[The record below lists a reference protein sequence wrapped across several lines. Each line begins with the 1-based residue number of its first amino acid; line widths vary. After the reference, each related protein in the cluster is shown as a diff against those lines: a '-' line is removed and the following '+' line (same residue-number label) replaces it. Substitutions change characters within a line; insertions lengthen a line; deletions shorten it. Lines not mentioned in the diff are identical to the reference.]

1 MAVFLCTVRDW
12 TSSPQKQYSL
22 YCVGVTITAISL
34 VGAATIMIFVAT
46 KVLSCPK
53 FCHNKCIFVI
63 TKHIFCRNKNTLVTT
78 KLWSQQQTN
87 ICRNKHNFV
96 TTKLWSQQAYF
107 CRDKHAWFSEKR
119 IMFFVTTFIMTK
131 MILVKAPAN
140 DSAKA
145 YDSSLQCQSISWPH
159 WLQEWQSSP
168 SQTLNKSPPPPPP
181 EAVQSL
187 LSPSLGIF
195 ILRVSSTLHLSSR
208 WSVLWRPWFCAPVK
222 SLLPLNILDL
232 SRCKQ
237 LEPAAMAVLPTHQE
251 HYLLYCLPC
260 MCRTVFILRLV

>member
-107 CRDKHAWFSEKR
+107 CHDKHAWFSEKR
-119 IMFFVTTFIMTK
+119 IMFFVTK
-131 MILVKAPAN
+131 LLSWQKWYLWKLPPMIVPKPTTAACSAN
-140 DSAKA
+140 QSAGHTD
-145 YDSSLQCQSISWPH
+145 YRNGNLPLHRH
-159 WLQEWQSSP
+159 W
-168 SQTLNKSPPPPPP
+168 TSPPPPPIP
-181 EAVQSL
+181 PQKQCSL
-187 LSPSLGIF
+187 
-195 ILRVSSTLHLSSR
+195 
-208 WSVLWRPWFCAPVK
+208 C
-222 SLLPLNILDL
+222 
-232 SRCKQ
+232 
-237 LEPAAMAVLPTHQE
+237 
-251 HYLLYCLPC
+251 CLPPLESSFWGC
-260 MCRTVFILRLV
+260 HQPCISPPGDQCCDVLGFVPLWNLYYHWIF